1 VVARYKCVV
10 SQPRICDRLG
20 TPTLTSAGIYA
31 RDGSIRSADRRR
43 SEASSVLAYCVA
55 ATASLS
61 PVACTRL
68 ASTAAVDVIAL
79 YAPPTAIVVAW
90 YDGPATAVET

>member
-1 VVARYKCVV
+1 M
-10 SQPRICDRLG
+10 
-20 TPTLTSAGIYA
+20 
-31 RDGSIRSADRRR
+31 
-43 SEASSVLAYCVA
+43 LAYCVA

-68 ASTAAVDVIAL
+68 ASTAAVDAIAV
-79 YAPPTAIVVAW
+79 YAPPTALVVAW